1 MEQLSFMPRTVSKV
15 VWESR
20 ISAMM
25 TEMRDNE
32 SAIMEVSEDAST
44 SGQFYD
50 YLEEFCRHLQ
60 QAKDREEILLRKPW
74 TDEESGITYFRLRD
88 FESFLKKNKFFEYK
102 SHRIA
107 QRLRDIN
114 GDSVLLKIKGRV
126 VRVWSV
132 PAFDNADVDITL
144 KDFDTTEVPF

>member
-1 MEQLSFMPRTVSKV
+1 MPRTVSKV

-60 QAKDREEILLRKPW
+60 QAKTEEEILLRKPW
-74 TDEESGITYFRLRD
+74 TDEESGITYF
-88 FESFLKKNKFFEYK
+88 
-102 SHRIA
+102 
-107 QRLRDIN
+107 
-114 GDSVLLKIKGRV
+114 
-126 VRVWSV
+126 
-132 PAFDNADVDITL
+132 PAAGL
-144 KDFDTTEVPF
+144 